1 MVRIIREFVIMFGYW
16 VVVLAIVGIIAK
28 NG

>member
-1 MVRIIREFVIMFGYW
+1 MGRIIREFVIMFGYW
-16 VVVLAIVGIIAK
+16 IVVLAVVGIIAK